1 MGFVGV
7 YKAIYD
13 YTPQSEGELSIT
25 EGSLLYILDKEGGD
39 GWWKAKKKATG
50 DDEEEPEGLIPENY
64 VEEAQPVRHAR
75 ALYEYTRQTDEEL
88 SFPEEAQ
95 LAIYDTSDPDWI
107 LAGYEDDFGF
117 APANYIDLDGTGA
130 AAEQEEE
137 EPEAAEP
144 PPPTLPTRQAVVDN
158 DEDVPS
164 PRLPPRGPPA
174 SEPSS
179 PNANSAAAAAL
190 ANVLAG
196 RSAQRPATP
205 PPSLPDRPRYMSDDA
220 SEGEDPL
227 SPPLPTR
234 PRPQAHF
241 EDDEPS
247 PSLPQRHN
255 TNSYGGNSA
264 GNGNRN
270 GGYDDEPHQN
280 AVAPGGYH
288 LYNISEM
295 LSVMGKRKKMP
306 TTLGI
311 NLKTGVI
318 LIAPE
323 RSQDGPSQEWSA
335 EKMTHYS
342 REGKHV
348 FMELVKPSKS
358 VDFHAGAKDTAEEIV
373 SALGELAG
381 AVRAEGLREVIMA
394 GTGQELK
401 KATVLYD
408 FMAQGDDEVTVAAGD
423 EVIVLDDRRSE
434 EWCQVRRVK
443 NGKEGVV
450 PLSYVE
456 VTGTIT
462 SDIPP
467 QPTSAYHSAPTSP
480 TTNSTPAISAAQA
493 TIGAKSTVKQNR
505 LDEERLTRDAVR
517 AAVRDE
523 SRRASEV
530 GHGVHPPERRSSLY
544 ATNVNGG
551 EQQGQRRKE
560 NGRSDGNGSSSRS
573 SKSKPDAS
581 KVRTWTDRTK
591 SFSVDAQFL
600 GLKDGK
606 INLHKM
612 NGVKIAVPV
621 AKMSLEDLEYVEAV
635 TGISLDE
642 DKPLSSMKRK
652 SQMQQHDESQNSS
665 GTKVGASVEPK
676 KPEYDWFQFFLNC
689 DVAVGLCERYAQAFV
704 KDSMDE
710 SVLPDIDASNLRTL
724 GIREGDIIKVM
735 RFLDGKYGRSKKTA
749 GDDGGEGG
757 LFSGPGGTLRNN
769 TRRGRPTPTT
779 QASDVVDAKAFSQQT
794 SGDGSATNG
803 TDRVASPVAPAAP
816 EKLAPPPK
824 PAAATGAGGFD
835 DDAWDVKPS
844 RQPAPQPAPQPE
856 PPIVQRAPEPAPPPP
871 VAKQVPAL
879 TGSMQELSLLTQ
891 PLPAEKLNPNPPP
904 PITLPAQATP
914 AVSLPTVQQQQ
925 QLQTQ
930 SQLPGATPGLFAG
943 LAQQQTGIQGMNGL
957 QPQQTAAAFAR
968 ARPVAP
974 QYTQGQGG
982 LLPPPPA
989 RPLSAPQ
996 SAQPSAFSPPP
1007 LQPQMT
1013 GMVTGQ
1019 VAPMGQS
1026 LNDIAQARMQQQY
1039 QQQMQ
1044 QMMAQQNQP
1053 MMPMM
1058 TGMPMQQP
1066 QPTGFGMP
1074 GQFIPQQQNQ
1084 FGQPMQMQPTG
1095 FPGQFNQG
1103 QQQFGMGP
1111 QPGANINSM
1120 LPPALEPQRT
1130 AMPAPQQQQPTMQP
1144 IQAQPTGAFT
1154 QGFGNHGMAPT
1165 PAPLLPQQTGPPPP
1179 VRFGVTEETKKLMPQ
1194 PTGRRANLSAATPD
1208 NPFGF

>member
-7 YKAIYD
+7 YKALYD
-13 YTPQSEGELSIT
+13 YAPQSEGELAIT
-25 EGSLLYILDKEGGD
+25 EGSLLYVLDKDGGD
-39 GWWKAKKKATG
+39 GWWKAKKKAAG
-50 DDEEEPEGLIPENY
+50 DDEDEPEGLIPENY
-64 VEEAQPVRHAR
+64 VEEAQPTRHAR

-88 SFPEEAQ
+88 SFPEDAQ

-107 LAGYEDDFGF
+107 LAGYDNDYGF
-117 APANYIDLDGTGA
+117 APANYIDMDGTSA
-130 AAEQEEE
+130 AAADANDG
-137 EPEAAEP
+137 EADDEGP
-144 PPPTLPTRQAVVDN
+144 PPVLPSRQATINDDDN
-158 DEDVPS
+158 TPS
-164 PRLPPRGPPA
+164 PRLPPRGAP
-174 SEPSS
+174 SNEPSS

-190 ANVLAG
+190 ANVLSG
-196 RSAQRPATP
+196 RSAAQRPATP
-205 PPSLPDRPRYMSDDA
+205 PPSLPDRPRYLSDDA

-234 PRPQAHF
+234 PRPQATF
-241 EDDEPS
+241 DDDEPS
-247 PSLPQRHN
+247 PSLPQRSKSN
-255 TNSYGGNSA
+255 AYGGNRA
-264 GNGNRN
+264 GDSSRS
-270 GGYDDEPHQN
+270 GGYDDEESHAPN
-280 AVAPGGYH
+280 ALSPGGFH

-295 LSVMGKRKKMP
+295 VSVMGKRKKMP

-323 RSQDGPSQEWSA
+323 RSQDGPSQEWSGD
-335 EKMTHYS
+335 KMTHYS

-381 AVRAEGLREVIMA
+381 AVRAEGLREVILA
-394 GTGQELK
+394 GTGHELK
-401 KATVLYD
+401 KAVVLYD
-408 FMAQGDDEVTVAAGD
+408 FMAQGDDEVTVATGD

-456 VTGTIT
+456 VTGSIT

-467 QPTSAYHSAPTSP
+467 QPISGHQSPTPSSP
-480 TTNSTPAISAAQA
+480 TTNTAPAISTSMA
-493 TIGAKSTVKQNR
+493 TIGARSTVKQNR

-523 SRRASEV
+523 SKRANEV

-551 EQQGQRRKE
+551 DQQGQRKKE
-560 NGRSDGNGSSSRS
+560 NGNGSSSRS
-573 SKSKPDAS
+573 GKAKPDAS

-635 TGISLDE
+635 TGVSLDE
-642 DKPLSSMKRK
+642 DKPLSSMKRR
-652 SQMQQHDESQNSS
+652 SQIQQQHESQNSS
-665 GTKVGASVEPK
+665 GTKVGASIEPK
-676 KPEYDWFQFFLNC
+676 KSDYDWFQFFLTC
-689 DVAVGLCERYAQAFV
+689 EVAVGLCERYAQAFV
-704 KDSMDE
+704 KDNMDE
-710 SVLPDIDASNLRTL
+710 SVLPDINASNLRTL
-724 GIREGDIIKVM
+724 GLREGDIIKVM
-735 RFLDGKYGRSKKTA
+735 RFLDNKYGRSKKG
-749 GDDGGEGG
+749 GDDGADGGG

-779 QASDVVDAKAFSQQT
+779 QANDVVDAKAFSQQK
-794 SGDGSATNG
+794 SSDASNATNG
-803 TDRVASPVAPAAP
+803 NRVASPVEQTPA
-816 EKLAPPPK
+816 ERTAPPPK
-824 PAAATGAGGFD
+824 QASASSGGGFD

-844 RQPAPQPAPQPE
+844 RQPAPAATPE
-856 PPIVQRAPEPAPPPP
+856 PPTAQHAPEAAPPPP
-871 VAKQVPAL
+871 VAKPTAAL
-879 TGSMQELSLLTQ
+879 TGSMQELSLLSQ
-891 PLPAEKLNPNPPP
+891 ALPAEKLNPNPPP

-914 AVSLPTVQQQQ
+914 AVSLPPVQQQPPPQ
-925 QLQTQ
+925 M
-930 SQLPGATPGLFAG
+930 PGASPAMFAG

-957 QPQQTAAAFAR
+957 QPQQTAASFAR
-968 ARPVAP
+968 ARPMAP

-982 LLPPPPA
+982 LLPPPPS

-1007 LQPQMT
+1007 LQPHMT

-1019 VAPMGQS
+1019 VAPAGQS
-1026 LNDIAQARMQQQY
+1026 LNDINQARMQQQY

-1044 QMMAQQNQP
+1044 QMMAQQQP
-1053 MMPMM
+1053 QGMMPMM
-1058 TGMPMQQP
+1058 TGMPAQQQP

-1074 GQFIPQQQNQ
+1074 GQQFMPQQQNQ
-1084 FGQPMQMQPTG
+1084 FGQPVQMQPTG
-1095 FPGQFNQG
+1095 FGGPFNPG
-1103 QQQFGMGP
+1103 QQQFGMAPP
-1111 QPGANINSM
+1111 QGGNINSM

-1130 AMPAPQQQQPTMQP
+1130 AMPVPPAQQQQQTMQP
-1144 IQAQPTGAFT
+1144 MQPQPTGPFT

-1194 PTGRRANLSAATPD
+1194 ATGRRANLLAATPD